1 MTKSTLVI
9 FDCDGVLGDTETIAG
24 PLFSEFARAAGYGA
38 DHETC
43 LRTFRGRS
51 MKTSIEIIEADIGR
65 SLAKGWGDEVT
76 RQAREVFDAH
86 VGPIPHIHTVTDA
99 VAAAGLPSCVASS
112 SIMGHIETVL
122 RHIGLTD
129 HFSGNLYSAT
139 MVVHGKPAP
148 DLFLH
153 AARHMGHASEVCVV
167 VEDSL
172 PGVQA
177 GVAAGMNVFGY
188 AGDPMTDRE
197 ALAAAGAQVFD
208 DMRDLPGL
216 IGI

>member
-1 MTKSTLVI
+1 MKPTLII
-9 FDCDGVLGDTETIAG
+9 FDCDGVLGDTEQIAG
-24 PLFSEFARAAGYGA
+24 AMFSGFARAAGYNA

-51 MKTSIEIIEADIGR
+51 MKTAIEIIEADIGR
-65 SLAKGWGDEVT
+65 PLAEGWGEDVT
-76 RQAREVFDAH
+76 RQERAIFDAH
-86 VGPIPHIHTVTDA
+86 VDAIPHIHTVTDA

-112 SIMGHIETVL
+112 SVMGHIETVL

-153 AARHMGHASEVCVV
+153 AAREMGHAPEVCVV
-167 VEDSL
+167 IEDSL

-177 GVAAGMNVFGY
+177 GVAAGMKVFGY
-188 AGDPMTDRE
+188 VGDPMTDRE

-208 DMRDLPGL
+208 DMRDLSGL